1 MDGDGGNNKSDSED
15 DVASMVTEG
24 GWGNRETR

>member
-1 MDGDGGNNKSDSED
+1 MGGGVNGESDSDD

-24 GWGNRETR
+24 WGNRETR

>member
-1 MDGDGGNNKSDSED
+1 MGGGMNGESDSDD

-24 GWGNRETR
+24 WGNRETR

>member
-1 MDGDGGNNKSDSED
+1 MGGGGVNGESDSDD

-24 GWGNRETR
+24 WGNRETR